1 VSGVRLSAIRHAGNS
16 SIARNQKRPVEH
28 ISGFRA
34 PGARLTS
41 FVRVKSREFPPGTKF
56 KG

>member
-1 VSGVRLSAIRHAGNS
+1 MRHAGNS